1 LELHKTPLLATFC
14 EATSL
19 NSVFGIVTVLP
30 SLTAARWASIILAS
44 SQYLTIGVFLRD
56 HCLGKDYVKE
66 QEHHWRTLEKL
77 HAEFQKKEDGLV
89 ICIVS
94 ARVCQGKGKK
104 AIAMET
110 SWERGREEGRWC

>member
-1 LELHKTPLLATFC
+1 M
-14 EATSL
+14 
-19 NSVFGIVTVLP
+19 
-30 SLTAARWASIILAS
+30 
-44 SQYLTIGVFLRD
+44 FLRD

-110 SWERGREEGRWC
+110 SWEPGWKRGGGVEKAKSQGGTK